1 MKKMMIILAG
11 ALCMAMVPASS
22 WGRNMTGNPQMRS
35 ITKNTGLPSNAVK
48 SIVQDKNGFVWLAT
62 DYGLCRYDGYQVIT
76 YYNAAMQLNQE
87 ILALAVCD
95 EGLLVGTSKGVFLF
109 SFTTEQFQKLDEK
122 ITSSVNHIVVDG
134 EHNAWI
140 STGTQGIFKFNL
152 TSHYCHHYPMKASRA
167 A

>member
-1 MKKMMIILAG
+1 
-11 ALCMAMVPASS
+11 
-22 WGRNMTGNPQMRS
+22 MRS
-35 ITKNTGLPSNAVK
+35 ITMNTGLPSNAVK

-87 ILALAVCD
+87 ILALAVSD

-152 TSHYCHHYPMKASRA
+152 TSHYCHHYPMKASRGSRLRA
-167 A
+167 H

>member
-1 MKKMMIILAG
+1 MKKMMIILVG
-11 ALCMAMVPASS
+11 ALCMAMAPASS

-35 ITKNTGLPSNAVK
+35 ITMNTGLPSNAVK

-95 EGLLVGTSKGVFLF
+95 EGLLVGTP
-109 SFTTEQFQKLDEK
+109 
-122 ITSSVNHIVVDG
+122 
-134 EHNAWI
+134 
-140 STGTQGIFKFNL
+140 
-152 TSHYCHHYPMKASRA
+152 HYGYRWK
-167 A
+167 

>member
-1 MKKMMIILAG
+1 MKKMMIILVG
-11 ALCMAMVPASS
+11 ALCMAMAPASS

-35 ITKNTGLPSNAVK
+35 ITMNTGLPSNAVK

-95 EGLLVGTSKGVFLF
+95 G
-109 SFTTEQFQKLDEK
+109 
-122 ITSSVNHIVVDG
+122 G
-134 EHNAWI
+134 E
-140 STGTQGIFKFNL
+140 
-152 TSHYCHHYPMKASRA
+152 
-167 A
+167 